1 MKTLTKKLG
10 EKQGTIL
17 QVVLG
22 GIMVL
27 FIVIMVGVY
36 LIAREANPIML
47 DEQGRPRHAATEQPG
62 H

>member
-1 MKTLTKKLG
+1 MKKMSSKLG

-17 QVVLG
+17 QIVLG
-22 GIMVL
+22 GIMLL
-27 FIVIMVGVY
+27 FIAIMIGVY

-47 DEQGRPRHAATEQPG
+47 DEQGRPRHAATQQPN